1 MIIKQ
6 FLKMMK
12 PEKFIGIILL
22 STLLS
27 CQEGKPENKK
37 VGEVIFDSNQYILN
51 STFAIDVYINGTK
64 IDPRSKHTFEN
75 QQAAIS
81 LDNYRKKMEVGVHDY
96 EVKIYSFNGEP
107 GKSIAGKFIVKENQ
121 TSEVFIDFKEYSSW
135 F

>member
-1 MIIKQ
+1 
-6 FLKMMK
+6 MK

-27 CQEGKPENKK
+27 CQEGKPEDKK

-51 STFAIDVYINGTK
+51 STFAVDIYINGTR
-64 IDPRSKHTFEN
+64 IDPRPKQTFEN
-75 QQAAIS
+75 HQKAIS

-107 GKSIAGKFIVKENQ
+107 GKSITGKFIVKENQ
-121 TSEVFIDFKEYSSW
+121 TSEVFIDFKKYSSW

>member
-1 MIIKQ
+1 
-6 FLKMMK
+6 MK

-51 STFAIDVYINGTK
+51 TTFAVDVYINGAK
-64 IDPRSKHTFEN
+64 IDPRPKHTLDKT
-75 QQAAIS
+75 QIAVS

-96 EVKIYSFNGEP
+96 EVKIYSFNGES

-121 TSEVFIDFKEYSSW
+121 ISEVFIDFKEYSSW

>member
-1 MIIKQ
+1 
-6 FLKMMK
+6 MMK

-22 STLLS
+22 ATLLS
-27 CQEGKPENKK
+27 CRTEQKPGQKI
-37 VGEVIFDSNQYILN
+37 GEVIFDSNQYILN
-51 STFAIDVYINGTK
+51 STFAVDIYINGTK
-64 IDPRSKHTFEN
+64 IDPRPKHTFEN

-96 EVKIYSFNGEP
+96 EIKIYSFNGKP